1 MDKFVVDELSVGEMG
16 RKGQMGREFWALG
29 RLGVER
35 GNERG
40 RESEFGGV
48 RESPGR
54 TVENSDWGLEFSGRD
69 GRVWRESGRQR
80 N

>member
-1 MDKFVVDELSVGEMG
+1 M
-16 RKGQMGREFWALG
+16 LG

-35 GNERG
+35 GNGRG
-40 RESEFGGV
+40 RENEFGGV

-54 TVENSDWGLEFSGRD
+54 IVENSDWGLEFSGRD
-69 GRVWRESGRQR
+69 GRVWRESGRPR